1 MTCREIQESLREQ
14 QAELKRLCVR
24 RLALFGSAAR
34 EEATGNSDLD
44 FLVEFTGPATFNC
57 YMDLKFLLEDLFGRR
72 VDLVT
77 RQALRA
83 ELRPTVEKEAINVA

>member
-14 QAELKRLCVR
+14 RTELKRLGVF

-34 EEATGNSDLD
+34 DEAGEDSDLD

-57 YMDLKFLLEDLFGRR
+57 YMDLKFLLEDLFDRR
-72 VDLVT
+72 IDLVT

>member
-1 MTCREIQESLREQ
+1 MTCREIQGSLREQ
-14 QAELKRLCVR
+14 QAELKRLGVL

-34 EEATGNSDLD
+34 EEAGEDSDLD
-44 FLVEFTGPATFNC
+44 FLVEFDGPATFNC